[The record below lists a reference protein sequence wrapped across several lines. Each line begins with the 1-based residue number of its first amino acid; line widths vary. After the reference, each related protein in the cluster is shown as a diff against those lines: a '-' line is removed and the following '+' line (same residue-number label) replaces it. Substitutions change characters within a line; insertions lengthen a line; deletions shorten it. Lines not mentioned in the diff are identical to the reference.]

1 VIKEAQMFRNFK
13 VLMALMLVFVL
24 IGSSYAFA
32 AANTIEVSNA
42 GQGSDTVSGY
52 GITNLVYNL
61 NDTDPT
67 TVDTITFTVTP
78 DPAGTNKIAAKVVYL
93 QADQSATW
101 IQCTVS
107 VAVDPVVNASCDY
120 TKATSLLMKDV
131 DITNVVAS
139 STTGTGPAIP

>member
-1 VIKEAQMFRNFK
+1 MFRNFK

-32 AANTIEVSNA
+32 AANTIETSNA
-42 GQGSDTVSGY
+42 GQGDQPVSGY
-52 GITNLVYNL
+52 VITSLVYNL
-61 NDTDPT
+61 NGTNPEN
-67 TVDTITFTVTP
+67 VDTITFTVNP

-93 QADQSATW
+93 QADASASW
-101 IQCTVS
+101 IQCTVTPA
-107 VAVDPVVNASCDY
+107 VAPEVTAACDY
-120 TKATSLLMKDV
+120 TQAVTLAMADV